1 MDWHFQVHQR
11 STEAE
16 KRGTHRSWY
25 VDQQVSLLCPK
36 LLVALRKPW
45 PNLRYRTGSKP
56 EKLSTRSTTC
66 LPKKR
71 LPKPPKMQRDQSTS
85 SCQIQVAALTLFA
98 QSVRNDL
105 RTSGSTRSKN
115 GYGSIQCWWATGPI
129 TPRAVPRRRET
140 ENLHPA
146 IHGELQSRFWE
157 RGKQRRAFCLQ
168 RLECRSRLCSDMSM
182 LLIKRKTERYLGG
195 NLAILRWSKIL
206 MDDSYG

>member
-36 LLVALRKPW
+36 VLIIYSNPES
-45 PNLRYRTGSKP
+45 RTGLKP
-56 EKLSTRSTTC
+56 GKLSTRSTTC
-66 LPKKR
+66 LPKKSR
-71 LPKPPKMQRDQSTS
+71 PKPPRMQRDQSTS
-85 SCQIQVAALTLFA
+85 LCQIQAAALTMSA

-129 TPRAVPRRRET
+129 TRPAVPRRRGI
-140 ENLHPA
+140 ENLHPV

-157 RGKQRRAFCLQ
+157 RGKQRRVFCLQ
-168 RLECRSRLCSDMSM
+168 RAECRSRLCSDTSM

-195 NLAILRWSKIL
+195 NFAILQWSKI
-206 MDDSYG
+206 YG